1 MENKVNISGK
11 SADRL
16 NETGDRLLGVR
27 FSMIIDIIERN
38 EDIDM
43 EPIQT
48 LEDLISAGK
57 LSEALDFVEALSQEE
72 RQRWQIQ
79 NLMGIMC
86 AHCGQSAQART
97 LFEAAMAQQP
107 NDPEVLYN
115 LADTYAVLGMNRRA
129 LEMLERCEQ
138 NSDNGELNS
147 FVAGLRQQL
156 KEQKGGRVLMAA
168 YYFPP
173 LSGSGVFRSIK
184 FAKYL
189 PQFGWEPTVI
199 STDQPPNGW
208 NFADAS
214 QLKEIPAGMQV
225 VRIPDKI
232 STGRET
238 SMNVGRIKGLLNLLH
253 GVLRFSPEAEQ
264 IFSQAVKS
272 EEAIMQLLMFPCS
285 ALSWVYDVIQYIEK
299 NMNPDEFQAIYTTS
313 GPYSAHLIGFYLK
326 QRYGIPW
333 VADYRDPW
341 TFNAYNAADY
351 DPSNVMDRLLYELEK
366 VLLHQA
372 DCNLTIG
379 SSFIP
384 AYVEQFHLPQEKMV
398 SITNGYD
405 EDDFAALH
413 VPQTRTDKFTIN
425 YSGLLYSQQRS
436 IAPLLEAIQQL
447 RDEKKLDL
455 SKIRFR
461 IIGKF
466 ESGKMEVAGQYG
478 LESIIDYKGYLSH
491 QEALQANLDANLLL
505 LLVGDEPK
513 FKSVYTGKLFE
524 YLRSGRPILAL
535 APEGSV
541 VDETLRESGH
551 GEAYLSTQLSEIKAM
566 ILREYRKWEQG
577 DIPELLHSPSIEQF
591 ERRALTEQLAGVL
604 SAVVSSCG
612 SRQGDL
618 TDWNLMGFMPGGG
631 YTQCTDLNQ
640 VSELFLQKNYYYVW
654 LKAMLGKAAEVEGP
668 NATLITGSSY
678 GLNGI
683 IESYWEQAVNCSS
696 SSQDLY
702 YDFKCARRAIS
713 SGRPNRFSKCF
724 IIGGYYLAGHDI
736 SRGRQEREMMIS
748 NVHYPI
754 FADGHNW
761 VEAKQNDLWAGLD
774 VFSDEDKRQCE
785 QLAIQKMLKRGTFF
799 SEGKKRGGTIFKLK
813 RDWWDLSAE
822 ERQMLGKI
830 RAEGHN
836 KMFQKTQAISEN
848 IKILNEYVHFL
859 HLNGIMPIVIIAPVA
874 PEYRQ
879 HVSKEMKESI
889 NELVTAVSEEFCFV
903 DFNQFG
909 CFEPSDF
916 VDTDHLSL
924 KGAEKFSNLLI
935 NLFKK

>member
-1 MENKVNISGK
+1 ME
-11 SADRL
+11 A
-16 NETGDRLLGVR
+16 
-27 FSMIIDIIERN
+27 
-38 EDIDM
+38 
-43 EPIQT
+43 IQT

-57 LSEALDFVEALSQEE
+57 LSEALDFVETLPKEE

-79 NLMGIMC
+79 NLLGIMC

-97 LFEAAMAQQP
+97 FFEAAMAQQP
-107 NDPEVLYN
+107 DDPEVLYN

-129 LEMLERCEQ
+129 LAMLERCQQ

-147 FVAGLRQQL
+147 YVASLRQQL
-156 KEQKGGRVLMAA
+156 RAQKGGRVLMAA

-214 QLKEIPAGMQV
+214 QLKEIPMGMQV
-225 VRIPDKI
+225 VRIPDGI

-238 SMNVGRIKGLLNLLH
+238 SMNGERMQGILNLLY
-253 GVLRFSPEAEQ
+253 GVLGFSPEADR
-264 IFSQAVKS
+264 IYSQAVQSKDG
-272 EEAIMQLLMFPCS
+272 IMRLLTFPCS
-285 ALSWVYDVIQYIEK
+285 ALSWAYDVIQYIEK
-299 NMNPDEFQAIYTTS
+299 NMDPDEFQVVYTTS

-326 QRYGIPW
+326 QKYGIPW

-341 TFNAYNAADY
+341 TFNAYTEDY
-351 DPSNVMDRLLYELEK
+351 DPSNAKDRLLYELEK

-372 DCNLTIG
+372 DCNLTIEN
-379 SSFIP
+379 SFIQS
-384 AYVEQFHLPQEKMV
+384 YVEQFHLPQEKIV

-405 EDDFAALH
+405 EDDFATLQ

-425 YSGLLYSQQRS
+425 YSGLLYTQQRN
-436 IAPLLEAIQQL
+436 ITPVLKAIQQL

-461 IIGKF
+461 IIGGS
-466 ESGKMEVAGQYG
+466 ETGKIEIAGQYG

-491 QEALQANLDANLLL
+491 QETLQANLDANLLL

-513 FKSVYTGKLFE
+513 FKSVYTGKFFE

-535 APEGSV
+535 APGGGV
-541 VDETLRESGH
+541 VEKTLRESSH

-566 ILREYRKWEQG
+566 ILREYQRWEQG
-577 DIPELLHSPSIEQF
+577 EVPELLHSPAIERF
-591 ERRALTEQLAGVL
+591 ERRVLTEQLAGVL

-612 SRQGDL
+612 GRQGDL
-618 TDWNLMGFMPGGG
+618 ASKNLTNFMTGNAR
-631 YTQCTDLNQ
+631 QTDLNQ

-683 IESYWEQAVNCSS
+683 IESSWEQAVNCSS

-702 YDFKCARRAIS
+702 YDFRCAHRAIS
-713 SGRPNRFSKCF
+713 SGGPNRFSKCF
-724 IIGGYYLAGHDI
+724 IIDGYYLAGHDI
-736 SRGRQEREMMIS
+736 SRGQKEREMMIS

-774 VFSDEDKRQCE
+774 IFSDEDKRQCE

-799 SEGKKRGGTIFKLK
+799 SEGKKRGGTIFRLK

-830 RAEGHN
+830 RAEAHN
-836 KMFQKTQAISEN
+836 KMLQKTQAISEN

-909 CFEPSDF
+909 CFEPNDF

-924 KGAEKFSNLLI
+924 KGAEKFSNLLV
-935 NLFKK
+935 NMFKK

>member
-1 MENKVNISGK
+1 ME
-11 SADRL
+11 A
-16 NETGDRLLGVR
+16 
-27 FSMIIDIIERN
+27 
-38 EDIDM
+38 
-43 EPIQT
+43 IQT

-57 LSEALDFVEALSQEE
+57 LSEALDFVETLPKEE

-79 NLMGIMC
+79 NLLGIMC

-97 LFEAAMAQQP
+97 FFEAAMAQQP
-107 NDPEVLYN
+107 DDPEVLYN

-129 LEMLERCEQ
+129 LAMLERCQQ

-147 FVAGLRQQL
+147 YVASLRQQL
-156 KEQKGGRVLMAA
+156 RAQKGGRVLMAA

-214 QLKEIPAGMQV
+214 QLKEIPMGMQV
-225 VRIPDKI
+225 VRIPDGI

-238 SMNVGRIKGLLNLLH
+238 SMNGERMQGILNLLY
-253 GVLRFSPEAEQ
+253 GVLGFSPEADR
-264 IFSQAVKS
+264 IYSQAVQSKDG
-272 EEAIMQLLMFPCS
+272 IMRLLTFPCS
-285 ALSWVYDVIQYIEK
+285 ALSWAYDVIQYIEK
-299 NMNPDEFQAIYTTS
+299 NMDPDEFQVVYTTS

-326 QRYGIPW
+326 QKYGIPW

-341 TFNAYNAADY
+341 TFNAYTEDY
-351 DPSNVMDRLLYELEK
+351 DPSNAKDRLLYELEK

-372 DCNLTIG
+372 DCNLTIEN
-379 SSFIP
+379 SFIQS
-384 AYVEQFHLPQEKMV
+384 YVEQFHLPQEKIV

-405 EDDFAALH
+405 EDDFATLQ

-425 YSGLLYSQQRS
+425 YSGLLYTQQRN
-436 IAPLLEAIQQL
+436 ITPVLKAIQQL

-461 IIGKF
+461 IIGGS
-466 ESGKMEVAGQYG
+466 ETGKIEIAGQYG

-491 QEALQANLDANLLL
+491 QETLQANLDANLLL

-513 FKSVYTGKLFE
+513 FKSVYTGKFFE
-524 YLRSGRPILAL
+524 NLRIGRPILAL
-535 APEGSV
+535 APGGGV
-541 VDETLRESGH
+541 VEKTLRESSH

-566 ILREYRKWEQG
+566 ILREYQRWEQG
-577 DIPELLHSPSIEQF
+577 EVPELLHSPAIERF
-591 ERRALTEQLAGVL
+591 ERRVLTEQLAGVL

-612 SRQGDL
+612 GRQGDL
-618 TDWNLMGFMPGGG
+618 ASKNLTNFMTGNAR
-631 YTQCTDLNQ
+631 QTDLNQ

-702 YDFKCARRAIS
+702 YDFKCAHRAIS
-713 SGRPNRFSKCF
+713 SGGPNRFSKCF

-736 SRGRQEREMMIS
+736 SRGQKEREMMIS

-754 FADGHNW
+754 LADGHHR
-761 VEAKQNDLWAGLD
+761 VEAKQNDLWA
-774 VFSDEDKRQCE
+774 
-785 QLAIQKMLKRGTFF
+785 
-799 SEGKKRGGTIFKLK
+799 
-813 RDWWDLSAE
+813 
-822 ERQMLGKI
+822 
-830 RAEGHN
+830 
-836 KMFQKTQAISEN
+836 
-848 IKILNEYVHFL
+848 
-859 HLNGIMPIVIIAPVA
+859 
-874 PEYRQ
+874 
-879 HVSKEMKESI
+879 
-889 NELVTAVSEEFCFV
+889 
-903 DFNQFG
+903 
-909 CFEPSDF
+909 
-916 VDTDHLSL
+916 
-924 KGAEKFSNLLI
+924 
-935 NLFKK
+935 

>member
-1 MENKVNISGK
+1 ME
-11 SADRL
+11 A
-16 NETGDRLLGVR
+16 
-27 FSMIIDIIERN
+27 
-38 EDIDM
+38 
-43 EPIQT
+43 IQT

-57 LSEALDFVEALSQEE
+57 LSEALDFVETLPKEE

-79 NLMGIMC
+79 NLLGIMC

-97 LFEAAMAQQP
+97 FFEAAMAQQP
-107 NDPEVLYN
+107 DDPEVLYN

-129 LEMLERCEQ
+129 LAMLERCQQ

-147 FVAGLRQQL
+147 YVASLRQQL
-156 KEQKGGRVLMAA
+156 RAQKGGRVLMAA

-214 QLKEIPAGMQV
+214 QLKEIPMGMQV
-225 VRIPDKI
+225 VRIPDGI

-238 SMNVGRIKGLLNLLH
+238 SMNGERMQGILNLLY
-253 GVLRFSPEAEQ
+253 GVLGFSPEADR
-264 IFSQAVKS
+264 IYSQAVQSKDG
-272 EEAIMQLLMFPCS
+272 IMRLLTFPCS
-285 ALSWVYDVIQYIEK
+285 ALSWAYDVIQYIEK
-299 NMNPDEFQAIYTTS
+299 NMDPDEFQVVYTTS

-326 QRYGIPW
+326 QKYGIPW

-341 TFNAYNAADY
+341 TFNAYTEDY
-351 DPSNVMDRLLYELEK
+351 DPSNAKDRLLYELEK

-372 DCNLTIG
+372 DCNLTIEN
-379 SSFIP
+379 SFIQS
-384 AYVEQFHLPQEKMV
+384 YVEQFHLPQEKIV

-405 EDDFAALH
+405 EDDFATLQ

-425 YSGLLYSQQRS
+425 YSGLLYTQQRN
-436 IAPLLEAIQQL
+436 ITPVLKAIQQL

-461 IIGKF
+461 IIGGS
-466 ESGKMEVAGQYG
+466 ETGKIEIAGQYG

-491 QEALQANLDANLLL
+491 QETLQANLDANLLL

-513 FKSVYTGKLFE
+513 FKSVYTGKFFE

-535 APEGSV
+535 APGGGV
-541 VDETLRESGH
+541 VEKTLRESSH

-566 ILREYRKWEQG
+566 ILREYQRWEQG
-577 DIPELLHSPSIEQF
+577 EVPELLHSPAIERF
-591 ERRALTEQLAGVL
+591 ERRVLTEQLAGVL

-612 SRQGDL
+612 GRQGDL
-618 TDWNLMGFMPGGG
+618 ASKNLTNFMTGNAR
-631 YTQCTDLNQ
+631 QTDLNQ

-683 IESYWEQAVNCSS
+683 IESSWEQAVNCSS

-702 YDFKCARRAIS
+702 YDFRCAHRAIS
-713 SGRPNRFSKCF
+713 SGGPNRFSKCF
-724 IIGGYYLAGHDI
+724 IIGGYYLTGHDI
-736 SRGRQEREMMIS
+736 SRGQKEREMMIS

-774 VFSDEDKRQCE
+774 IFSDEDKRQCE

-799 SEGKKRGGTIFKLK
+799 SEGKKRGGTIFRLK

-830 RAEGHN
+830 RAEARN

-909 CFEPSDF
+909 CFEPNDF

-924 KGAEKFSNLLI
+924 KGAEKFSNLLV
-935 NLFKK
+935 NMFKK

>member
-1 MENKVNISGK
+1 
-11 SADRL
+11 
-16 NETGDRLLGVR
+16 
-27 FSMIIDIIERN
+27 
-38 EDIDM
+38 M

-57 LSEALDFVEALSQEE
+57 LTEALDFVEALPKEE

-79 NLMGIMC
+79 NLMGIIC
-86 AHCGQSAQART
+86 ANCGQSTQART
-97 LFEAAMAQQP
+97 FFEAAMAQQP
-107 NDPEVLYN
+107 DDPEVLYN

-129 LEMLERCEQ
+129 LAMLDRCQQ

-147 FVAGLRQQL
+147 HIARLRQQL
-156 KEQKGGRVLMAA
+156 GKQKGGRVLMAA

-173 LSGSGVFRSIK
+173 LSGSGVFRSLK

-208 NFADAS
+208 KFSDDS
-214 QLKEIPAGMQV
+214 QLKEIPEGMQV
-225 VRIPDKI
+225 VRIPDMV
-232 STGRET
+232 STERET
-238 SMNVGRIKGLLNLLH
+238 VLDAGRIQGILNLLY

-264 IFSQAVKS
+264 IYSQAVQNR
-272 EEAIMQLLMFPCS
+272 EGIRRLLMFPCT
-285 ALSWVYDVIQYIEK
+285 ALSWAYDVIQHIEK
-299 NMNPDEFQAIYTTS
+299 DMDPDEFQAVYTTS

-326 QRYGIPW
+326 KKYGIPW

-341 TFNAYNAADY
+341 TFNVYNEADY
-351 DPSNVMDRLLYELEK
+351 DPFDVTDRLMYELEK

-372 DCNLTIG
+372 DCNLTVG
-379 SSFIP
+379 DSFIP
-384 AYVEQFHLPQEKMV
+384 FYVEQFNLPQEKIV

-405 EDDFAALH
+405 EEDFAALQ

-425 YSGLLYSQQRS
+425 YSGLLYTEHRT
-436 IAPLLEAIQQL
+436 IAPVLEAIRQL
-447 RDEKKLDL
+447 RDEKKLDI

-461 IIGKF
+461 VVGMVETGELKIK
-466 ESGKMEVAGQYG
+466 EQYN
-478 LESIIDYKGYLSH
+478 LESIIDFKGYLSH
-491 QEALQANLDANLLL
+491 QEALQANVDANLLL

-524 YLRSGRPILAL
+524 CLRSGRPILAL
-535 APEGSV
+535 APEGGV
-541 VDETLRESGH
+541 VDEMLQESGH

-566 ILREYRKWEQG
+566 ILREYQRWEQG
-577 DIPELLHSPSIEQF
+577 EVPEPLHSPAINRF
-591 ERRALTEQLAGVL
+591 ERRALTEQLEGVL

-612 SRQGDL
+612 GRQGDL
-618 TDWNLMGFMPGGG
+618 ANWDFTHFIAENAG
-631 YTQCTDLNQ
+631 QTDLYQ

-678 GLNGI
+678 ALNGI
-683 IESYWEQAVNCSS
+683 IESTWEQAVNCSS

-702 YDFKCARRAIS
+702 YDFRCARRVIS
-713 SGRPNRFSKCF
+713 SGRPGRFSKCF
-724 IIGGYYLAGHDI
+724 IVGGYYLAGHDI

-754 FADGHNW
+754 FKDGHSW
-761 VEAKQNDLWAGLD
+761 ADAHENDLWAGMD

-785 QLAIQKMLKRGTFF
+785 QIAIQKMLKRGTFF
-799 SEGKKRGGTIFKLK
+799 SEGKQRGGTIFRLK

-822 ERQMLGKI
+822 ERQVLGKI
-830 RAEGHN
+830 RGESHN
-836 KMFQKTQAISEN
+836 KMFHENQAVAEN
-848 IKILNEYVHFL
+848 KKILNEYIHFL
-859 HLNGIMPIVIIAPVA
+859 NLNGIMPIVIIAPVT

-879 HVSKEMKESI
+879 CISKEMKESI
-889 NELVTAVSEEFCFV
+889 NELIAAVTEEFCFV
-903 DFNQFG
+903 DFNQFT
-909 CFEPSDF
+909 CFETYDF
-916 VDTDHLSL
+916 VDTDHLSQN
-924 KGAEKFSNLLI
+924 GAEKFSNLLVS
-935 NLFKK
+935 LFNK